1 MKIAGIAG
9 KHPTLR
15 KGDVIELTHEKKVE
29 SQARQELSDRSEEGF
44 KYLTTKASVVGDVQI
59 VPGRQVKN
67 GDPTQYIGTVQ
78 ITYRPLR
85 LADDRLFP
93 EKTVKVKIHCQDSKD
108 DLGMPDL
115 ETLDFQVIQ

>member
-9 KHPTLR
+9 KHPNVR
-15 KGDVIELTHEKKVE
+15 KGDVIELSNEKKVE

-44 KYLTTKASVVGDVQI
+44 KFLTTKASIVGEVQVVL
-59 VPGRQVKN
+59 GRQVKN
-67 GDPTQYIGTVQ
+67 GDPNQYIGTVM

-93 EKTVKVKIHCQDSKD
+93 EKVVKVKIHCQDSRD

-115 ETLDFQVIQ
+115 ETIDFQVIQ